1 MDRFS
6 RGWDFIQKSI
16 TILRSNKDL
25 LIFPVASAIS
35 CLIAS
40 MWILGIFGFTYGDQ
54 LRALLL
60 SSSQHLM
67 MTQQMWAGL
76 FLLYLVNYFIV
87 VFFNVGLVNSAA
99 DRIAGGHASIN
110 QGLDLAWR
118 RKGKIFQWA
127 VVAATFGILMKV
139 AERRLSF
146 LERMG
151 LRLLEMAW
159 GLATVFIAPV
169 LASEDIGPIDALRR
183 SSQIFKETWGE
194 KLAGGYALGLYF
206 LLLAIPGALAPFLLY
221 RLFGT
226 AGMIAG
232 CALMGLYFLLLS
244 TISAT
249 VNGVVIAALYRYATT
264 KEASKPFRTGDFATA
279 WQSKS

>member
-6 RGWDFIQKSI
+6 RGWDFIQKSFA
-16 TILRSNKDL
+16 ILGSNKDL
-25 LIFPVASAIS
+25 LIFPAASAAS
-35 CLIAS
+35 CIIAS
-40 MWILGIFGFTYGDQ
+40 MWILGIFGFAYGDQ
-54 LRALLL
+54 VRSLFM
-60 SSSQHLM
+60 SNPQHLM
-67 MTQQMWAGL
+67 MTHEMWAGL
-76 FLLYLVNYFIV
+76 FLLYVVNYFIV
-87 VFFNVGLVNSAA
+87 VFFNVGLVISAT

-151 LRLLEMAW
+151 LRLIEMAW

-169 LASEDIGPIDALRR
+169 LAAEDIGPIDALRR

-206 LLLAIPGALAPFLLY
+206 LLLAIPGVVAPFILF

-226 AGMIAG
+226 MGMIAG
-232 CALMGLYFLLLS
+232 YALMALYFLLLS

-249 VNGVVIAALYRYATT
+249 VEGVLIAALYRYATT
-264 KEASKPFRTGDFATA
+264 KEASKPFRTGDFATVWRA
-279 WQSKS
+279 KA